1 MKYLFLL
8 LLFAIAAPSLSAQNK
23 PLRKFI
29 QEHRKGEENVAF
41 TVPGFLVGLA
51 SEIGMLAAEEEEEKL
66 AFQLAQ
72 EFGTIRVLTFQTSDF
87 NTKRDVTKLLNTLE
101 NEHNY
106 ERWASVRGPAGE
118 QVQLSVVFRQNE
130 IREIVTIVSEPDE
143 NRTFLVHAKS
153 DLTAEEL
160 GEIVNRLIAEE

>member
-8 LLFAIAAPSLSAQNK
+8 LLFAVATPSLSAQNK
-23 PLRKFI
+23 ALRKFI

-51 SEIGMLAAEEEEEKL
+51 SEIGMLASEEEEEKL

-72 EFGTIRVLTFQTSDF
+72 EFGTIRVLTFQTGDF
-87 NTKRDVTKLLNTLE
+87 NTKRDINKLLNTLE
-101 NEHNY
+101 SEHDY
-106 ERWASVRGPAGE
+106 ERWASVRGPEGE
-118 QVQLSVVFRQNE
+118 EVQLSVVFRKEE
-130 IREIVTIVSEPDE
+130 IREILTIVSHPDE
-143 NRTFLVHAKS
+143 DRTFLVHART

-160 GEIVNRLIAEE
+160 GDIINKIIAED